1 MWFGTFLDG
10 PLAGSTFEITG
21 GDGGGLGLGPLFAIG
36 LVVSIA
42 LIVIV
47 GPFIIWPIFIREITA
62 GQSLLWGGVI
72 VLPQVAYIA
81 CRVRSCVRHW
91 RRHYVKE
98 LLLNMLFLFVTVL
111 AMGLILGM
119 IFIDPQTKALIAQ
132 YLPQLA
138 GQFMGQLLLSLLLW
152 IFALALLSA
161 IPAAIICGVST
172 LLVKR
177 IAAKAHVP
185 Y

>member
-62 GQSLLWGGVI
+62 GQSILWGGVI

-81 CRVRSCVRHW
+81 ARIRRCVRRW
-91 RRHYVKE
+91 RCQYVKE
-98 LLLNMLFLFVTVL
+98 LLLNMLFLFVALL

-119 IFIDPQTKALIAQ
+119 IFIDPQTKALLVQ
-132 YLPQLA
+132 YFPQLLREFA
-138 GQFMGQLLLSLLLW
+138 GNLLQSLLLW
-152 IFALALLSA
+152 PFALALLSA
-161 IPAAIICGVST
+161 IPAVIIYSVSH

>member
-1 MWFGTFLDG
+1 
-10 PLAGSTFEITG
+10 
-21 GDGGGLGLGPLFAIG
+21 
-36 LVVSIA
+36 
-42 LIVIV
+42 
-47 GPFIIWPIFIREITA
+47 
-62 GQSLLWGGVI
+62 
-72 VLPQVAYIA
+72 
-81 CRVRSCVRHW
+81 
-91 RRHYVKE
+91 
-98 LLLNMLFLFVTVL
+98 MLFLFVTVL

-138 GQFMGQLLLSLLLW
+138 GQFMGQLLQSLLLW